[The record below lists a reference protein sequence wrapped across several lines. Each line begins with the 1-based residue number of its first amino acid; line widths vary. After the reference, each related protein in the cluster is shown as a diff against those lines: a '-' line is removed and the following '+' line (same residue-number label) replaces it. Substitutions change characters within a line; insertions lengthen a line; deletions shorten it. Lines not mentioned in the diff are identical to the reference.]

1 MPSTVNGMKLVAQ
14 EWRDTILLRYGIEP
28 PNLLRHWDS
37 YGAEFP
43 ISHDLDYNKGVIVTS

>member
-37 YGAEFP
+37 YGAEFS